1 MRRERGGFV
10 PPHWGVNL
18 CIGEEKQAPI
28 YRKMERK
35 KKTMEEINKERE
47 KKWNVNGR

>member
-1 MRRERGGFV
+1 MKSKGGFV
-10 PPHWGVNL
+10 PLHGV
-18 CIGEEKQAPI
+18 CIGEKNEAAI

-47 KKWNVNGR
+47 NKWNVNGR